1 MRRLLVVLRAVWQ
14 EIRYPRRSA
23 ALLLVAALALP
34 GCASLGGAR
43 HAGTVGLVS
52 AHSVLGAVQDTE
64 MRLVCG
70 RAGAPQAPLCVPISK
85 HREISAYLA
94 EAFALEV
101 RAAGVM
107 RALPAGSPQPAEVVA
122 LTWQIGQ
129 LVQQCLALMPEGRD
143 KQALAQS
150 IGGVR

>member
-1 MRRLLVVLRAVWQ
+1 MILRRVG
-14 EIRYPRRSA
+14 
-23 ALLLVAALALP
+23 LALFAVLFS
-34 GCASLGGAR
+34 GCASLGGPR
-43 HAGTVGLVS
+43 HAGVIGLVS
-52 AHSVLGAVQDTE
+52 AHSVLSAVQDTE

-70 RAGAPQAPLCVPISK
+70 RAGAPQSPLCVPISK

-101 RAAGVM
+101 RAAGIM

-122 LTWQIGQ
+122 LTWQVGA
-129 LVQQCLALMPEGRD
+129 LVQQVMALLPDGQD

>member
-1 MRRLLVVLRAVWQ
+1 MRRLRALAAVLRSLWA
-14 EIRYPRRSA
+14 EIRYTLP
-23 ALLLVAALALP
+23 LVALLALP
-34 GCASLGGAR
+34 ACASLGGPR
-43 HAGTVGLVS
+43 HAGTIGLVS
-52 AHSVLGAVQDTE
+52 AHSVLSAVQDTE
-64 MRLVCG
+64 MRIVCG

-101 RAAGVM
+101 RAAGIM

-122 LTWQIGQ
+122 LTWQVGA
-129 LVQQCLALMPEGRD
+129 LVQQVMTMLPESQD

-150 IGGVR
+150 IGGAK